1 VQDRLQELHRKAAES
16 RKYAHNEEVNRLRSL
31 GDEFIIEQM
40 DIKALQ
46 KKAKEATINEKTGK
60 FNHRF

>member
-1 VQDRLQELHRKAAES
+1 
-16 RKYAHNEEVNRLRSL
+16 LRSL